1 MKQKIKHMNSE
12 ISYNLEQVLSKD
24 LNRETLYKLFIE
36 SNVQSINVD
45 KIDAIDTE
53 SQPLD
58 VRYRA
63 EKLLFLNLL
72 MDYDL
77 ENQIEQRKNAKYD
90 YMIGLLLYIASNPHF
105 KYGFGYFIDCIQSFE
120 KILVQWCEFLDSVIS
135 DVNALPVISLK
146 QQIVIEF
153 SETLNIT
160 LSKGVVYKVEIDM
173 DNFDKLFNNKDKT
186 YDFSI
191 RIDKEIFNMGKSDGS
206 GLRSNL
212 YKTVSELN
220 RLITTFSLKRELEP
234 MLMPLT
240 HEC

>member
-1 MKQKIKHMNSE
+1 MRQKIEYMNST
-12 ISYNLEQVLSKD
+12 ISNNLEQVLSKD
-24 LNRETLYKLFIE
+24 LTRETLYKLFIE

-45 KIDAIDTE
+45 KINIIDTE
-53 SQPLD
+53 DQPLD
-58 VRYRA
+58 VRHRV

-77 ENQIEQRKNAKYD
+77 ENQIEQRKNTKYD
-90 YMIGLLLYIASNPHF
+90 YMIGLLLYISSDPHF
-105 KYGFGYFIDCIQSFE
+105 KYGFGYFKDCIQSFD
-120 KILVQWCEFLDSVIS
+120 KLLVQWCKFLNSVIA
-135 DVNALPVISLK
+135 DINALPVISLK

-191 RIDKEIFNMGKSDGS
+191 RIDKVIFDMGKSDGS
-206 GLRSNL
+206 GLQSNL

-220 RLITTFSLKRELEP
+220 RLITTLSLKRELEP
-234 MLMPLT
+234 MLIPLT
-240 HEC
+240 HEH